1 MRAILDI
8 HATIDEML
16 AEFPPAARMR
26 ASAEILTTL
35 LRMNRE
41 TEQAITD
48 QEAARLLPLGAS
60 VVMEIQG
67 CCKATAYN
75 RSKRGNQSKQFAA
88 G

>member
-35 LRMNRE
+35 LRAQRE
-41 TEQAITD
+41 MEREIAD
-48 QEAARLLPLGAS
+48 REAARLLPLGWP
-60 VVMEIQG
+60 VVSDRLGVAKSTVYKMARRARSMA
-67 CCKATAYN
+67 KAWA
-75 RSKRGNQSKQFAA
+75 
-88 G
+88 